1 VSTFDFTQL
10 DLNMLQQHVAS
21 ALQNTGQQQQQQPM
35 MQQQQQPMQQQQ
47 VMMQAPWQQDHQQQQ
62 QQAPLHSRLED
73 LLNQLGNKSSM
84 G

>member
-21 ALQNTGQQQQQQPM
+21 ALQNSGQQQPQQPTMQQQQPM
-35 MQQQQQPMQQQQ
+35 LQQQ
-47 VMMQAPWQQDHQQQQ
+47 VMMQAPWHQDQQQQ
-62 QQAPLHSRLED
+62 QQAPLQSRLED
-73 LLNQLGNKSSM
+73 LLNHLGNKSST